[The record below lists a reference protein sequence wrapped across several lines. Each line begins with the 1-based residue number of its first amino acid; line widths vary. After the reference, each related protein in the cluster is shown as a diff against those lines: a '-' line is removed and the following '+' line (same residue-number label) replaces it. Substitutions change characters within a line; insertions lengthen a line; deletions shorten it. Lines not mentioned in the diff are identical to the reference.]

1 MKPNRETPRKARLA
15 NSGAVVSVCGSVVDV
30 RFDRQLPEIY
40 TVLRT
45 GAENQIVIDGRS
57 QLDAHRMRGL
67 ALTPTQGLA
76 RGMLEKDTDGPLQA
90 PVGKDFLSRMLDVKK
105 SSLEL
110 ALAPRSFHKLNQ
122 IKGAQDDHST
132 Q

>member
-1 MKPNRETPRKARLA
+1 MKPNRGTPRKARLA

-30 RFDRQLPEIY
+30 RFVGQLPPIY
-40 TVLRT
+40 KELRT
-45 GAENQIVIDGRS
+45 GAEKQIVVEVLS
-57 QLDAHRMRGL
+57 QPDAHRVRGI

-76 RGMLEKDTDGPLQA
+76 RGMLVRDTGGPLPA
-90 PVGKDFLSRMLDVKK
+90 PAGKDILSRMLDVKK
-105 SSLEL
+105 SSPEL
-110 ALAPRSFHKLNQ
+110 ALAPRSFHNLNQ